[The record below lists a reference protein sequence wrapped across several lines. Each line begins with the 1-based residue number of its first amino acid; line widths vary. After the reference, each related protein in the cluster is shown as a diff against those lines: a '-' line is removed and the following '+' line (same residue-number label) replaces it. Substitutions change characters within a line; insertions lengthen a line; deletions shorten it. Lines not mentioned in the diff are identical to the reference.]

1 MKRKK
6 GVFLLTRSI
15 CIHGHFYQP
24 PRENPWLEEIEI
36 QESAAPW
43 HDWNERIT
51 AECYGPNG
59 AARILAPDGWI
70 RSIVNNYS
78 RISHNF
84 GPTLFSWLE
93 KKHPRLYENILG
105 ADREGAARFSGHGPA
120 IAQAYNHIILPL
132 ASRRDKI
139 AQVVWGLEDFRSRY
153 GRDPEG
159 MWLPETAVDTETLEI
174 LADCGLRFTILAPRQ
189 GAAVRRAG
197 EEKWTDV
204 RGERID
210 PMRPYSCPLPSGKS
224 IALFFYCGS
233 LAQQVAF
240 GEALRNGGA
249 FASMLTGAFPPS
261 SGEDT
266 LVSVATDGETFGHHH
281 KYGDMA
287 LAYCIDEI
295 ERNPD
300 VRLTVYGEYL
310 EEHPPRQEVSIAEN
324 SSWSCVHG
332 VERWRENCGCSARSL
347 PGWNQRW
354 RKPLREALDSLR
366 DSLSALFLE
375 RGKAFFSDPDRTRN
389 RYVSVLLGRESPG
402 AFADREAGRELSPAE
417 KSEALTLL
425 EMERNLQL
433 MYTSC
438 GFFFDEVSGIET
450 LQVLAYAERALELG
464 KKISP
469 LLGAENSWR
478 ALLGKIPSN
487 ITELRDGLRIR
498 DIFIEPLKTDLLRVG
513 ANFAVSSLFAENGGF
528 GTDGAGVPYF
538 AFHVVKNTL
547 ERTEEERKK
556 YILGS
561 LRIRSDRTL
570 EEKDLFAAA
579 LYRGGRNVLCG
590 VAPSPGDADLEK
602 RERVRV
608 ALALRDEDEETL
620 VVRFGH
626 SLYSLRH
633 LFRDEQR
640 RIVKLILAEDLTA
653 ITKTL
658 RKAVHDY
665 SGILSFLASL
675 SMPAPRA
682 FRGAAEVILNDDLKN
697 ALEAEIPDISFL
709 RRGMEEARRWG
720 IELDLPALSH
730 GAVLRLESLL
740 QILERA
746 PERRDI
752 FEYAIALLS
761 LLREKG
767 WDVNLWEAENR
778 FKAILS
784 LPGGSPAALK
794 ELYES
799 LGTLLRIRPSV
810 TDSFFSLTRK
820 TKGSEAP
827 E

>member
-1 MKRKK
+1 M
-6 GVFLLTRSI
+6 FPLARSI

-84 GPTLFSWLE
+84 GPTLLSWLE
-93 KKHPRLYENILG
+93 KKHPGLYEKILR

-139 AQVVWGLEDFRSRY
+139 TQVLWGLEDFRSRY

-174 LADCGLRFTILAPRQ
+174 LADCGIRFTILAPRQ
-189 GAAVRRAG
+189 GEAVRQGGG
-197 EEKWTDV
+197 EWTDV
-204 RGERID
+204 RGEGID
-210 PMRPYSCPLPSGKS
+210 TTLPYSCALPSGRS
-224 IALFFYCGS
+224 IALFFYCGP

-249 FASMLTGAFPPS
+249 FASMLMGAFPDPS
-261 SGEDT
+261 SREA

-287 LAYCIDEI
+287 LAYCLDEI
-295 ERNPD
+295 EKSPD
-300 VRLTVYGEYL
+300 YELTVYGEYL
-310 EEHPPRQEVSIAEN
+310 EQHPPQNEVSIAEN

-332 VERWRENCGCSARSL
+332 VERWRNDCGCSARSL

-354 RKPLREALDSLR
+354 RKPLREALDFLR
-366 DSLSALFLE
+366 DSFLPFFLE
-375 RGKAFFSDPDRTRN
+375 RGRVYFLDPDGTRN
-389 RYVSVLLGRESPG
+389 RYISVLLGRESPD
-402 AFADREAGRELSPAE
+402 AFADREAGRELSPGE
-417 KSEALTLL
+417 KTEALILL
-425 EMERNLQL
+425 EMERNLLL

-438 GFFFDEVSGIET
+438 GFFFGEISGIET
-450 LQVLAYAERALELG
+450 LQVMAYAERALELG
-464 KKISP
+464 GKIFP
-469 LLGAENSWR
+469 LFQNENLWR
-478 ALLGKIPSN
+478 ARLAQIPSN
-487 ITELRDGLRIR
+487 IAELRDGLRIR
-498 DIFIEPLKTDLLRVG
+498 NIFIEPLKTDLLRLG

-528 GTDGAGVPYF
+528 RTDEEGVPYF
-538 AFHVVKNTL
+538 AFHVMKNTL
-547 ERTEEERKK
+547 ERINKERKK

-570 EEKDLFAAA
+570 EEEELFAAA

-590 VAPSPGDADLEK
+590 VAPGSDDAELVE
-602 RERVRV
+602 RERVRISA
-608 ALALRDEDEETL
+608 ALQDEDEEVL
-620 VVRFGH
+620 VARFGH
-626 SLYSLRH
+626 TVYSLRH

-640 RIVKLILAEDLTA
+640 RIVKLILAEDLAA

-658 RKAVHDY
+658 RKAVDDY

-675 SMPAPRA
+675 SMPAPEA

-697 ALEAEIPDISFL
+697 ALEAEIPDIPYL
-709 RRGMEEARRWG
+709 RRALENARRWG
-720 IELDLPALSH
+720 IEPDLPALSH
-730 GAVLRLESLL
+730 GAVHRIESLL
-740 QILERA
+740 LLLEKDPGRREILEHV
-746 PERRDI
+746 
-752 FEYAIALLS
+752 IALLS
-761 LLREKG
+761 LVREKG
-767 WDVNLWEAENR
+767 WEVNLWDAENR

-784 LPGGSPAALK
+784 LPEDIPSSLK
-794 ELYES
+794 DLYES
-799 LGTLLRIRPSV
+799 LGALLTIRPSD
-810 TDSFFSLTRK
+810 TDSFLTFSEGRK
-820 TKGSEAP
+820 RMEEP
-827 E
+827 L